1 MKSFMKNEFRLF
13 VSAADDTK
21 KKPRKPLP
29 PPLAIPREHKGV
41 TFDDMI
47 SILSSAESESG
58 LPGGLLSVMAFA
70 ESSGDPTAVAEDGN
84 ARGLFQLTTQF
95 MKQMKVKD
103 VTDIKEVARS
113 AARYL
118 KHSHDVMMNARKA
131 HAFPGFGWNPEWEL
145 TTMAYHSGNQ
155 GVLNWLAAG
164 APMTGEHANV
174 GPKTLNYAEKI
185 ASYMTG
191 GFDPEI
197 MRSKWDKQ
205 GL

>member
-21 KKPRKPLP
+21 KKPRKPP
-29 PPLAIPREHKGV
+29 SPPLVIPSEHKGV

-58 LPGGLLSVMAFA
+58 IPVGLLSVMAFA
-70 ESSGDPTAVAEDGN
+70 ESQGDPTVVSGGGDV
-84 ARGLFQLTTQF
+84 RGLLQITTQF

-103 VTDIKEVARS
+103 VTDIKEVARA

-118 KHSHDVMMNARKA
+118 KHSHDVMMKARNT
-131 HAFPGFGWNPEWEL
+131 HAFSGFGWNPEWEL
-145 TTMAYHSGNQ
+145 ATMAYHSGNQ

-164 APMTGEHANV
+164 APMTGEHDSV
-174 GPKTLNYAEKI
+174 GPRTLNYAEKI